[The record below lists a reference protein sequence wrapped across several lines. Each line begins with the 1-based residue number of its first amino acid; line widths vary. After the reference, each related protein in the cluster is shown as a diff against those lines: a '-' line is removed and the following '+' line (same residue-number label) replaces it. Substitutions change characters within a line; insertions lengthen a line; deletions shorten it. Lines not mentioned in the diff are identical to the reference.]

1 MVLFL
6 QQLILFRFRLWR
18 RAVAWTWP
26 WRPKETVTST
36 WPGPAYSPTHAPRFK
51 PARLFVITCLKNC
64 ILITLLC
71 VVFLFSFL
79 FKMRLRIMQNDW
91 DKHFG
96 LNYVCYFQM
105 LSWLVLLT
113 MEAFY
118 VTKPD
123 LTTDCIAE
131 KLCELKPS
139 LAKENIFIIGEG
151 YYENVLDLLLFKCR
165 SAGLFKVSRTCTYT
179 ICIYLYRREG
189 RMTSISIRL
198 HFCRNYAQHSQHFHL
213 VT

>member
-1 MVLFL
+1 
-6 QQLILFRFRLWR
+6 
-18 RAVAWTWP
+18 
-26 WRPKETVTST
+26 
-36 WPGPAYSPTHAPRFK
+36 
-51 PARLFVITCLKNC
+51 
-64 ILITLLC
+64 
-71 VVFLFSFL
+71 
-79 FKMRLRIMQNDW
+79 
-91 DKHFG
+91 
-96 LNYVCYFQM
+96 
-105 LSWLVLLT
+105 

-139 LAKENIFIIGEG
+139 LAKENVFIIGEG

-213 VT
+213 VTKTRAQKRKIIWMLQHDPHLESIQACNHNRNSFY